1 MLFMTLAKDRGNLG
15 EKIARR
21 YLETKGFIFVAKNYH
36 CYFGEID
43 LIFKKADIFVFVEV
57 KLRTGHEYLPH
68 ESVNFVKQR
77 KLILT
82 AENYLQRYELLGEVD
97 WRFDVV
103 EIVLVGLRA
112 KVRHFDNAF
121 EHY

>member
-1 MLFMTLAKDRGNLG
+1 MTLQKDRGNLG

-21 YLETKGFIFVAKNYH
+21 YLEAKQFIYIAKNYH

-43 LIFKKADIFVFVEV
+43 LIFKKEAVFVFVEV
-57 KLRTGHEYLPH
+57 KLRTGNEYMPH
-68 ESVNFVKQR
+68 ESVNFSKQR

-82 AENYLQRYELLGEVD
+82 AENYLQRFELLGEVA

-103 EIVLVGLRA
+103 EIVLRNVHA
-112 KVRHFDNAF
+112 KVRHFENAF
-121 EHY
+121 EHF

>member
-1 MLFMTLAKDRGNLG
+1 MTLQRDRGNLG

-21 YLETKGFIFVAKNYH
+21 YLEAKQFMYIAKNYH

-43 LIFKKADIFVFVEV
+43 LIFKKEEVFVFVEV
-57 KLRTGHEYLPH
+57 KLRTGDEYLPH

-82 AENYLQRYELLGEVD
+82 AENYLQRHELLYEVD

-103 EIVLVGLRA
+103 EIVLQGTHA
-112 KVRHFDNAF
+112 KVRHFENAL